1 MQKRLN
7 TLGITILLAASV
19 AAADEQTYWAQKAQN
34 PMAEVMKLPIENR
47 FDTGYGYKDALNYR
61 LSFQPSMVSE
71 ISKDWNMVNRFDVPF
86 MYQPG
91 RTPGEK
97 DSWGLGDI
105 TYESFYGPSKARNFF
120 WGLGPTFQIPTAT
133 DPQLGTKKWSAGIA
147 GTGSIVKGPIVAG
160 VRVNQLWSF
169 AGKDDRPDVN
179 QMAFE
184 YFIYAN
190 LGSGWWIGTSPVN
203 MANWEAPSD
212 QTWTI
217 PLGGGFGKMV
227 GSRVPL
233 NLKVE
238 AYGYADAPDNYADW
252 SVLFGLEYLIP
263 ANSLFKR

>member
-1 MQKRLN
+1 MEKQLN
-7 TLGITILLAASV
+7 TLGITILLAASL
-19 AAADEQTYWAQKAQN
+19 ATADEPTYWAQEAQN

-47 FDTGYGYKDALNYR
+47 FDAGYGYKDALNYR

-71 ISKDWNMVNRFDVPF
+71 MSKDWNMVNRLDVPF

-105 TYESFYGPSKARNFF
+105 TYESYYGPSNTRKIF
-120 WGLGPTFQIPTAT
+120 WGFGPAFQIPTAT
-133 DPQLGTKKWSAGIA
+133 DPQLGTKKWSAGLA
-147 GTGSIVKGPIVAG
+147 GTAAVVQGPVVAG

-169 AGKDDRPDVN
+169 AGDDERPDVN

-184 YFIYAN
+184 YFLYAN

-203 MANWEAPSD
+203 FANWEAEPD

-217 PLGGGFGKMV
+217 PIGGGFGKIV

-233 NLKVE
+233 NLKLE
-238 AYGYADAPDNYADW
+238 AYGYADAPDNDADW
-252 SVLFGLEYLIP
+252 SLMFGLEYLIP
-263 ANSLFKR
+263 ENSLFKR